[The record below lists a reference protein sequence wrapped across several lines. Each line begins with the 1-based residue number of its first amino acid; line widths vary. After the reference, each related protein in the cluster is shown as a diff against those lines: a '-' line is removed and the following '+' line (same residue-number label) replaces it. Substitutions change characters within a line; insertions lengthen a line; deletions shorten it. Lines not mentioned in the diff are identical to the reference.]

1 MINFPDNPTV
11 NQTFTA
17 AGVTWVWDGIKW
29 NMSSIA
35 GSSFIFVST
44 APPTNPTAGALWWD
58 SIGGQLYIYFNDGNS
73 LQWVSAAN
81 QGFGGTYLPLVG
93 GSLSGPLI
101 LAADPVNNL
110 GAATKQY
117 VDKNVLNSNRIING
131 DMRIDQRNNGA
142 TFNGQNAYLV
152 DRWLYIAPAGA
163 NQFNWSRNLNNIN
176 GPIGFPYYL
185 GAQSNSAHTALAIET
200 FYLEQRIEADMVS
213 DFAWGTPQAQPITL
227 SFWIYSSLTGTFSGA
242 ILNMAGTRSYPF
254 SFSAPIANTWTK
266 IIITIPGD
274 TGGVWVMS
282 SNAAAIRVA
291 FDYGCGA
298 TYRGSVGA
306 WTSTP
311 YFGVTGAVSVNGTNA
326 AILYLTGVKLEI
338 GSVATPFNKDS
349 LAKSMADCQRYYQ
362 YLQNVYLSATVPSG
376 NAFNGFASL
385 PVKMRATPTAALGA
399 ANYAGCNSFSINNLS
414 DNSFMQQAISAQAT
428 MCFAYCAVYL
438 SAEL

>member
-1 MINFPDNPTV
+1 M
-11 NQTFTA
+11 A
-17 AGVTWVWDGIKW
+17 
-29 NMSSIA
+29 
-35 GSSFIFVST
+35 
-44 APPTNPTAGALWWD
+44 
-58 SIGGQLYIYFNDGNS
+58 
-73 LQWVSAAN
+73 
-81 QGFGGTYLPLVG
+81 
-93 GSLSGPLI
+93 GPLI
-101 LAADPVNNL
+101 LSEDPKVPL
-110 GAATKQY
+110 ESATKEY
-117 VDKNVLNSNRIING
+117 VDTAASGVIPANYPINSNRIING

-142 TFNGQNAYLV
+142 TFNGQNSYLV

-185 GAQSNSAHTALAIET
+185 GAQSNSAHTALATET

-227 SFWIYSSLTGTFSGA
+227 SFWIYSSLTGAFSGA

-274 TGGVWVMS
+274 TGGAWVMS

-311 YFGVTGAVSVNGTNA
+311 YFGVTGAVSVNGTSA

-338 GSVATPFNKDS
+338 GSVTTPYNRQSPAKSQADCERYFRWIIFNMEWQAGAAGSYMMQSIPLSMRAAPTMGTSVVDPNATPITRNFTGS
-349 LAKSMADCQRYYQ
+349 GPQ
-362 YLQNVYLSATVPSG
+362 YALPYGVGVYIQA
-376 NAFNGFASL
+376 
-385 PVKMRATPTAALGA
+385 TAAGDCL
-399 ANYAGCNSFSINNLS
+399 LS
-414 DNSFMQQAISAQAT
+414 GYRAS
-428 MCFAYCAVYL
+428 L